1 MGKILQLTS
10 GILTG
15 ATSVLAFKSYRQYRQ
30 DIATADQRVR
40 MDGQTIQTAAGS
52 INFNIRGE
60 GAPVLIIHGMGGGF
74 DQALHVAQ
82 LWKDNYRWIAPS
94 RFGYLGSSL
103 PQDALSSSP
112 GGCLCRFVG
121 SP

>member
-10 GILTG
+10 DILTG
-15 ATSVLAFKSYRQYRQ
+15 ATSVLAFKSYRHYRQ

-60 GAPVLIIHGMGGGF
+60 GVQGERIINSEQRNQRAP
-74 DQALHVAQ
+74 
-82 LWKDNYRWIAPS
+82 
-94 RFGYLGSSL
+94 
-103 PQDALSSSP
+103 
-112 GGCLCRFVG
+112 
-121 SP
+121 